1 MAKNRQA
8 QDAAAKAKKQK
19 MMLVVFGVGLLAV
32 GVLQGPK
39 LLKQLNP
46 PAPEAAAVVDGSTA
60 VPPAATPGQTP
71 TIVQVQPA
79 APQRTAILA
88 GVTLSSDSLPAAD
101 DDQLRSFSLFVVK
114 DPFVQQSSEEE
125 ASATPAPTAVPPPA
139 AATTDTTAADA
150 AKASTPPPPTPTD
163 ATITMNGQAYAL
175 TVKDAFPKNDP
186 LFVLARAEA
195 QAREDRGRR
204 RLLRRRQDDP
214 AQARQAGH
222 ARERRHRRPLLDQA
236 RLPGRRAGEDA
247 ELHPDGRLVVV
258 ASQGSPQL
266 RR

>member
-19 MMLVVFGVGLLAV
+19 TMLVVFGVALLAV

-60 VPPAATPGQTP
+60 VPPAATPVPGQTP
-71 TIVQVQPA
+71 TIVQVQRS

-114 DPFVQQSSEEE
+114 DPFVQQSSEED
-125 ASATPAPTAVPPPA
+125 ASATPAPAAVPPPA

-150 AKASTPPPPTPTD
+150 AKTSTPPQPTPTD

-186 LFVLARAEA
+186 LFVLAGLKPKLAKIGVAGGSFEDGKTIPLKLGKPVTLVNDA
-195 QAREDRGRR
+195 TGARYSIKLVYLGVGPEKT
-204 RLLRRRQDDP
+204 QSFT
-214 AQARQAGH
+214 QT
-222 ARERRHRRPLLDQA
+222 
-236 RLPGRRAGEDA
+236 
-247 ELHPDGRLVVV
+247 DG
-258 ASQGSPQL
+258 
-266 RR
+266 

>member
-19 MMLVVFGVGLLAV
+19 MMLVVFGVALLAV

-60 VPPAATPGQTP
+60 VPPAATPVPGQTP
-71 TIVQVQPA
+71 TIVQVQRS

-114 DPFVQQSSEEE
+114 DPFVQQSSEED
-125 ASATPAPTAVPPPA
+125 ASATPAPDRGA
-139 AATTDTTAADA
+139 AAGCQPQPTRPRP
-150 AKASTPPPPTPTD
+150 TPP
-163 ATITMNGQAYAL
+163 
-175 TVKDAFPKNDP
+175 
-186 LFVLARAEA
+186 R
-195 QAREDRGRR
+195 RRR
-204 RLLRRRQDDP
+204 RLRPRRRMP
-214 AQARQAGH
+214 RS
-222 ARERRHRRPLLDQA
+222 R
-236 RLPGRRAGEDA
+236 
-247 ELHPDGRLVVV
+247 
-258 ASQGSPQL
+258 
-266 RR
+266 